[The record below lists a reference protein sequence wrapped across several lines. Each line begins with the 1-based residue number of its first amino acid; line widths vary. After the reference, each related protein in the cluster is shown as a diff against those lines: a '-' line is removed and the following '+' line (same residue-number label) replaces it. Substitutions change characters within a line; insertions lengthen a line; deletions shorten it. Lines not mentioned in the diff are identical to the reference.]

1 MSRIRNFI
9 SSPTRARNP
18 SEFSDTRRPP
28 PPQPWV
34 VRYSERA
41 NPGIPYYFNTRTFK
55 SQWEF
60 PEDDPPPPIRQLLS
74 QPDAASLL
82 SQWEFPKDDPPPP
95 DAACLLNNEC
105 GLVSPETYENV
116 RRHGF
121 ANPAIYGRQQQRC
134 NGFVCEAVIDQQQ
147 PNSLLSQP
155 PNPLLSQPPNSLL
168 SQPPNSLLRDEYTL
182 TLGRGFDEMI
192 RRHRLANP
200 EKYGRPKLCNGI
212 VCEATFYDP
221 LSMERVIERLSSE
234 PPGAILSEIRAISTI
249 GFSKNEIDNLN
260 SITRF
265 LSYLE
270 AFDKTKHIMEQ
281 KFPNLDQYIIDDAF
295 KDAIFAFTNNP
306 PLSQEDAYAE
316 FFKVMMNSI
325 NERKIQG
332 TIQPGTL
339 TNLMLLRERSYKTE
353 PPLTSSKAQD
363 FTSAFMKL
371 PSRPLEMIAEKLAEQ
386 ANKFKP
392 QYFRFPRLPEVE
404 LAKKV
409 EDRIPVYIRDE
420 PNRLKKYFDLND
432 KLREQLIFIERTVT
446 TYPFHYRNGIPAGH
460 SELSYNEKENVQLE
474 IFEEFYRLTK
484 LNLNANELER
494 LIIES
499 VIRIIRNSPMSREQ
513 MRNFMSS
520 FSLTINNQNNK
531 RYCNKLAEEFK

>member
-18 SEFSDTRRPP
+18 SEFSDTRR

-60 PEDDPPPPIRQLLS
+60 PEDDPPPPPPALSIRQLLS
-74 QPDAASLL
+74 QPDAASR
-82 SQWEFPKDDPPPP
+82 
-95 DAACLLNNEC
+95 
-105 GLVSPETYENV
+105 GLVSPETYERV

-121 ANPAIYGRQQQRC
+121 TNPAIYGRQQQQGC
-134 NGFVCEAVIDQQQ
+134 NGLVCEAVMEPQ
-147 PNSLLSQP
+147 PPNPLLSLLSQP

-168 SQPPNSLLRDEYTL
+168 IDE
-182 TLGRGFDEMI
+182 RI
-192 RRHRLANP
+192 RRLANP
-200 EKYGRPKLCNGI
+200 EKYGRLKLCNGI

-234 PPGAILSEIRAISTI
+234 PPGAILSEIRAISTR
-249 GFSKNEIDNLN
+249 GFSKNEIDNVN

-295 KDAIFAFTNNP
+295 KDAIYAFTNNP
-306 PLSQEDAYAE
+306 PLSEEDAYSE
-316 FFKVMMNSI
+316 FFNVMMNSI
-325 NERKIQG
+325 NERK
-332 TIQPGTL
+332 IQPGTL

-353 PPLTSSKAQD
+353 HPLTSSKAQD

-371 PSRPLEMIAEKLAEQ
+371 PSRPLEMIAEKVVEQQ

-392 QYFRFPRLPEVE
+392 QHFRFPRLPEVE

-409 EDRIPVYIRDE
+409 EDRIPVYIRDD
-420 PNRLKKYFDLND
+420 PNRLKKYFYLND
-432 KLREQLIFIERTVT
+432 KLREQLIFIEQIVT
-446 TYPFHYRNGIPAGH
+446 TDPFTYHNRRPGH
-460 SELSYNEKENVQLE
+460 SELSYNETENVQLQ

-494 LIIES
+494 SIIES
-499 VIRIIRNSPMSREQ
+499 LIQIIRNSPMSREQ
-513 MRNFMSS
+513 MRHLMSI